1 MKHLTK
7 IILTTVVWLVCG
19 GIAIAS
25 GVDGISAGSVIITMT
40 ALASALGGT
49 GILWNEEE
57 DEKEQASGSS
67 KKKRTTSGENPQ
79 LDTLLALMTED
90 ERDTF
95 KEQLKQR
102 LLEGTARLSDD
113 GEISLGELLV
123 SSDEDKKLRDTH

>member
-1 MKHLTK
+1 
-7 IILTTVVWLVCG
+7 
-19 GIAIAS
+19 
-25 GVDGISAGSVIITMT
+25 
-40 ALASALGGT
+40 
-49 GILWNEEE
+49 LWNEEE